1 MAEAIIRS
9 LAVSAARGQL
19 RSQQAF
25 TKMLAETEKALG
37 LQKKHLLETTL
48 SYKVNSEDELERRR
62 KLRISGPDIIPH
74 PDDIDINIRTGEVKF
89 MGPMTRKEKAELDYF
104 YDRVEE
110 IDRTIERLTEQL
122 KLIRIKKL
130 RAFVEVQI
138 ADERAMRDM
147 IVSRLG
153 EPSKRRSG

>member
-1 MAEAIIRS
+1 
-9 LAVSAARGQL
+9 
-19 RSQQAF
+19 
-25 TKMLAETEKALG
+25 
-37 LQKKHLLETTL
+37 
-48 SYKVNSEDELERRR
+48 
-62 KLRISGPDIIPH
+62 
-74 PDDIDINIRTGEVKF
+74 